1 MQCFGTASLVAS
13 YQQCCTSTTP
23 SMFLHAR
30 QARARPNGPSISDLI
45 IPALAHAVFVQCHKR
60 CLSCNRS
67 PFSPAK
73 ALIRTWIHK
82 AIAHK
87 RRFKHRFA
95 RHFVNLCLC
104 AAPLC
109 AVSFACSLSCVQSTE
124 PLSCQCEHGSDP
136 PTLAPH
142 GFKWIKVLP
151 DSGKTLSSWL
161 HDNSSWL

>member
-1 MQCFGTASLVAS
+1 
-13 YQQCCTSTTP
+13 
-23 SMFLHAR
+23 MFLHAR

-109 AVSFACSLSCVQSTE
+109 AVSFACSLSCAQSAE
-124 PLSCQCEHGSDP
+124 PLSCQCKHGSDP

-142 GFKWIKVLP
+142 GVMDKISPTRLWALGCTTTETGTVQ
-151 DSGKTLSSWL
+151 SGWFLAGLQRTITMENK
-161 HDNSSWL
+161 N